1 MDLDDFG
8 DKYTSQDLLAIDEI
22 EEAFATVISFH

>member
-8 DKYTSQDLLAIDEI
+8 DTNTSQDLLAIDEI
-22 EEAFATVISFH
+22 EEAYVTLR